1 MIPPFQPTFPNRH
14 PHMRTSRLA
23 PLIFPALLL
32 AAAPCD
38 AQQRETSRSRT
49 VTSSERTVLRGDMIG
64 VFSTNGK
71 SEHVWIETEK
81 GIDVRAG
88 GEIVLRED
96 GAEVESIP
104 PGGYL
109 TVQQRLGSATHRA
122 EWHPAAGG
130 GVARSYTV
138 NGERRAFAEARPWLD
153 RFFPEVMS
161 TTSIGARA
169 RFARVLARRGVSG
182 VLDEAAAAESGAT
195 RQVFLEGLAERDL
208 SPAETQRF
216 IQALG
221 GISSGSTRRDLLLK
235 TSARRPLTADQWTA
249 WLAAASTLSS
259 GSDRRELLNGAV
271 AKYPRGRALPDGFFR
286 ALDGI
291 SSSSDRREVLT
302 RLLAVRGGE
311 PGTLGGVL
319 ASTAKLPSSSDR
331 RDVLQQA
338 AQLAIP
344 AAAVPQYLHVV
355 GGSSSSS
362 DRRDAL
368 AALLRNRAALQTGPA
383 AAAWLGEVKRL
394 PSDSDKTTLL
404 MGAIGRLPK
413 DRQTRAAFSEALET
427 VSSDSDYNQIAT
439 AYLRSQTERS

>member
-1 MIPPFQPTFPNRH
+1 MIPPSQPTIPHRH

-23 PLIFPALLL
+23 PLIFSALLL

-38 AQQRETSRSRT
+38 AQQREASRSRT
-49 VTSSERTVLRGDMIG
+49 VTSSERTVLRGDMVG

-71 SEHVWIETEK
+71 SEHVWIDTER
-81 GIDVRAG
+81 GIDVRAV
-88 GEIVLRED
+88 GELVLRED
-96 GAEVESIP
+96 AAEVESIP

-109 TVQQRLGSATHRA
+109 TMQQRLGSATHRA
-122 EWHPAAGG
+122 EWHPAPGG

-138 NGERRAFAEARPWLD
+138 DGERRDFAQARPWLD
-153 RFFPEVMS
+153 RFFPEVMN

-182 VLDEAAAAESGAT
+182 VLDEAAAAENGPT
-195 RQVFLEGLAERDL
+195 RKVFLEGLAERDL

-235 TSARRPLTADQWTA
+235 TAARPLTADQWTA
-249 WLAAASTLSS
+249 WLAAASTVSS
-259 GSDRRELLNGAV
+259 GSDRRELLHGA
-271 AKYPRGRALPDGFFR
+271 AARYPRGRALPDGFFR

-302 RLLAVRGGE
+302 KLLAVRGGE

-319 ASTAKLPSSSDR
+319 ASTAKLTSSSDR

-338 AQLAIP
+338 AKLSIP

-355 GGSSSSS
+355 AGSSSSS

-383 AAAWLGEVKRL
+383 AAAWLGAVKQL
-394 PSDSDKTTLL
+394 SSDSDKAPLL
-404 MGAIGRLPK
+404 LAAIGRLPA
-413 DRQTRAAFSEALET
+413 DRQTRAAFSEALES
-427 VSSDSDYNQIAT
+427 VSSDSEYNQIAT
-439 AYLRSQTERS
+439 AYLRSQAERS

>member
-1 MIPPFQPTFPNRH
+1 
-14 PHMRTSRLA
+14 MRTSRLA
-23 PLIFPALLL
+23 PLLFSALLL
-32 AAAPCD
+32 ASAPCG
-38 AQQRETSRSRT
+38 AQQREASRT
-49 VTSSERTVLRGDMIG
+49 VTERTVLRGDMRG
-64 VFSTNGK
+64 VLSSQGK
-71 SEHVWIETEK
+71 TEHVWIDTEK

-88 GEIVLRED
+88 GELVLRED
-96 GAEVESIP
+96 GAEVESILP
-104 PGGYL
+104 AGYL
-109 TVQQRLGSATHRA
+109 TMQQRLGSATHRA
-122 EWHPAAGG
+122 EWRPAAGG

-138 NGERRAFAEARPWLD
+138 NGERRPFAEARPWLD
-153 RFFPEVMS
+153 RFFPEVMN

-182 VLDEAAAAESGAT
+182 VLDEAAAAESDAT

-221 GISSGSTRRDLLLK
+221 GISSGSTRRELLLK
-235 TSARRPLTADQWTA
+235 TAARRPLTADQWTS
-249 WLAAASTLSS
+249 WLAAASTVSS
-259 GSDRRELLNGAV
+259 GSDRRELLNGAA

-311 PGTLGGVL
+311 PGTVGSVL
-319 ASTAKLPSSSDR
+319 ASTAKLGSSSDR
-331 RDVLQQA
+331 REVLEKA
-338 AQLAIP
+338 AALPIP
-344 AAAVPQYLHVV
+344 AGAVPQYLHVV
-355 GGSSSSS
+355 AGSSSSS

-394 PSDSDKTTLL
+394 SSDSDKTTLL
-404 MGAIGRLPK
+404 MGAIGRLPS

-427 VSSDSDYNQIAT
+427 VSSDSDYNRIAT